1 MTQHAVRTALTL
13 YQSGTYTLE
22 TAARHAGRSPEA
34 LRKELLSLGVDVEEP
49 PAESARRRTRIAAD

>member
-22 TAARHAGRSPEA
+22 TAARHAGRSPET
-34 LRKELLSLGVDVEEP
+34 LRRELLSLGVDVGELAAEP
-49 PAESARRRTRIAAD
+49 ARERARIAAD